1 MKKKGLVFFVP
12 LLILVLAGVVCYAQA
27 NGGGTLGA
35 SPAKLTA
42 ADTQFLT
49 DQCKIVQPDVDAIPK
64 LSADT
69 QQNLLSL
76 ISRRD
81 CALLQPFVASRSYFR
96 KLEGNKE
103 IPLPPVGWSVKYL
116 TEIEYQQY
124 LDILNNAPW

>member
-27 NGGGTLGA
+27 NGGGTPGA
-35 SPAKLTA
+35 SPAKLTT
-42 ADTQFLT
+42 ADTQFL
-49 DQCKIVQPDVDAIPK
+49 DQCKIGQPDVDVIPK

-69 QQNLLSL
+69 QRNLQSI

-81 CALLQPFVASRSYFR
+81 CTLLQPFIASRSYFR
-96 KLEGNKE
+96 KLDVKKE
-103 IPLPPVGWSVKYL
+103 IPLPPVGWSINYL

>member
-27 NGGGTLGA
+27 NGGGTPGA
-35 SPAKLTA
+35 SPAKLAT

-49 DQCKIVQPDVDAIPK
+49 DQCKIGQPDVDAIPK

-76 ISRRD
+76 ISRKD
-81 CALLQPFVASRSYFR
+81 CTLLQPFIASRSYFM
-96 KLEGNKE
+96 KLDDKKE

-116 TEIEYQQY
+116 TETEYQQY